1 MRSIGNAVYL
11 QGYRG
16 FESLPL
22 RHRSGIAPTPPKK
35 KLANPRK
42 IPESYKETPYKE
54 TPYKETPYKETP
66 YKEMTKRI
74 GLLIALSIAL
84 GIHTPCYGLYVMVRS
99 GFGELKGEDVGR
111 ISYGQ
116 DIPDEGI
123 DYEFYRSKAYDI
135 PMGAF
140 KYKDHKNLS
149 VALGGRFDIFD
160 IGSFGLELE
169 ILGAYANL
177 DQKDRK
183 LTGWNGY
190 EALAPDF
197 VAIGYRYVEEP
208 DDWVKLGNRIYLY
221 LKNQRI
227 AGAQINAYWEQY
239 LLDWLSVGIGGG
251 IGGAYVCTRF
261 TTLEWLRRYD
271 ENPDVW
277 FNASLPVQ
285 RHKYVHSGSLLYNF
299 TLFVR
304 AEQFET
310 LFEVGYRHIGLHQMF
325 GAKMYGYTIPKLA
338 NLHSD
343 QIYIGVGRT
352 F

>member
-1 MRSIGNAVYL
+1 
-11 QGYRG
+11 
-16 FESLPL
+16 
-22 RHRSGIAPTPPKK
+22 
-35 KLANPRK
+35 
-42 IPESYKETPYKE
+42 
-54 TPYKETPYKETP
+54 
-66 YKEMTKRI
+66 MTKRVS
-74 GLLIALSIAL
+74 LLVALSIAL

-99 GFGELKGEDVGR
+99 GFGELKGEDVGS
-111 ISYGQ
+111 ISYEK
-116 DIPDEGI
+116 DIPDKGI
-123 DYEFYRSKAYDI
+123 EYELYRTEAYDI

-160 IGSFGLELE
+160 IGSFGLEVE

-177 DQKDRK
+177 DQKNRM
-183 LTGWNGY
+183 LTEWDDY
-190 EALAPDF
+190 WALAPDF
-197 VAIGYRYVEEP
+197 VAIGYRFIEDP
-208 DDWVKLGNRIYLY
+208 DWTVIRNCIYLY

-251 IGGAYVCTRF
+251 LGGAYVCTRF
-261 TTLEWLRRYD
+261 TTLEWISR
-271 ENPDVW
+271 EANPGANVW
-277 FNASLPVQ
+277 FNATLPVQ
-285 RHKYVHSGSLLYNF
+285 GHKYVHSGSLLYNF

-325 GAKMYGYTIPKLA
+325 GARMYDYTIPKLA

-343 QIYIGVGRT
+343 QVYIGVGRT

>member
-1 MRSIGNAVYL
+1 
-11 QGYRG
+11 
-16 FESLPL
+16 
-22 RHRSGIAPTPPKK
+22 
-35 KLANPRK
+35 
-42 IPESYKETPYKE
+42 
-54 TPYKETPYKETP
+54 
-66 YKEMTKRI
+66 
-74 GLLIALSIAL
+74 
-84 GIHTPCYGLYVMVRS
+84 MVRS

-111 ISYGQ
+111 IRNVVPPSPYTV
-116 DIPDEGI
+116 I
-123 DYEFYRSKAYDI
+123 YRFFRNQNCTI
-135 PMGAF
+135 GTF

-177 DQKDRK
+177 DQKNRPK
-183 LTGWNGY
+183 VNMLGY
-190 EALAPDF
+190 AGLPAPDF
-197 VAIGYRYVEEP
+197 YVDVYWLP
-208 DDWVKLGNRIYLY
+208 KDGHPGHRLYMYNRRLLY

-251 IGGAYVCTRF
+251 LGGAYVCTKF
-261 TTLEWLRRYD
+261 TTLECCRR
-271 ENPDVW
+271 NSGAGW
-277 FNASLPVQ
+277 FNCTLLSN
-285 RHKYVHSGSLLYNF
+285 RRKYVHSGSLLYNF

-325 GAKMYGYTIPKLA
+325 GAKCYGYTIPKLA

-343 QIYIGVGRT
+343 QVYIGVGRT